1 MLPLARAFSEE
12 SLPKLAKPCAD
23 RSKQGALAGS
33 RSPLGRRDACGLFD
47 RILELV
53 GKALGQLRQQRATHG
68 FPHWRHRATA
78 FHAYVEHDLGPAV
91 AEGHSA
97 GADKLEEVLDWC
109 EEADIDVVSVWG
121 LSVDNLSRGP
131 EELEGLMRLFEA
143 RLMDLVDSERIH
155 RNRVQVRVVG
165 RRELL
170 PEHVRQ
176 AAERA
181 ERATAHHRRRTLNIC
196 LAYGGR
202 EEIVDALRAWHQAAV
217 AAGADP
223 AEAVARLEPDD
234 LSPYLSTAP
243 APNPDLIIRTSGEV
257 RLSGFL
263 LWQSAQAEF
272 YFCDTY
278 WPAFRKIDFL
288 RALRSYD
295 QRHRRFGR

>member
-1 MLPLARAFSEE
+1 MSLVDTLAPLVPARVRALVARTADATRDAAYDAYERRLARAMRGWRKPVHIGIVMDGNRRFAKN
-12 SLPKLAKPCAD
+12 LRLA
-23 RSKQGALAGS
+23 
-33 RSPLGRRDACGLFD
+33 
-47 RILELV
+47 
-53 GKALGQLRQQRATHG
+53 
-68 FPHWRHRATA
+68 
-78 FHAYVEHDLGPAV
+78 AV

-202 EEIVDALRAWHQAAV
+202 EEIVDALRAWHRAAV